1 MFVQTVLTMLAFAV
15 ALNELP
21 SNASGDPADQSKAD
35 GKINVLTEEPMT
47 IQVKIS
53 DDLRAEILRRIEKN
67 GLKTVRLKIS
77 NIELPENHLELKS
90 LRLFLGRP
98 DATVKT
104 SIKDDHYVQSLVLGL
119 EKKQTTITNIA
130 PVIVRLH
137 ESGKNVFQ
145 KETIAVTIVPV
156 GSGDENQMMSS
167 LRMPFSKVTI
177 ELPDET

>member
-1 MFVQTVLTMLAFAV
+1 M
-15 ALNELP
+15 
-21 SNASGDPADQSKAD
+21 
-35 GKINVLTEEPMT
+35 
-47 IQVKIS
+47 
-53 DDLRAEILRRIEKN
+53 
-67 GLKTVRLKIS
+67 
-77 NIELPENHLELKS
+77 
-90 LRLFLGRP
+90 
-98 DATVKT
+98 
-104 SIKDDHYVQSLVLGL
+104 QSLVLGL